1 MSPEGRRV
9 ESDENIGACVRYML
23 TFFFLFL
30 FVAAGPVSGA
40 PHYSRDPLY
49 QLLKV
54 ASAGKSVRNPKSLP
68 HQTAKQKSARK
79 SPITSVKSVKPS
91 DTGKKFRLKAANK
104 PSPILTPLQ
113 LETLIAAV
121 TAEPTGFYGVRLSDL
136 ESGGLDPQGINLLA
150 VPVSAGSEAEDE
162 NGDKIGRAH
171 V

>member
-1 MSPEGRRV
+1 MPPVGRKV

-30 FVAAGPVSGA
+30 FVAAGPVYGA
-40 PHYSRDPLY
+40 SHHSRDPLY

-54 ASAGKSVRNPKSLP
+54 ASAGKSVYKPKSRAR
-68 HQTAKQKSARK
+68 QTARKKTPRK
-79 SPITSVKSVKPS
+79 SPITSVKSGKAS
-91 DTGKKFRLKAANK
+91 DQGKKFRLKTAKK

-136 ESGGLDPQGINLLA
+136 ESGGVDPQGINLLA
-150 VPVSAGSEAEDE
+150 VPVSAGS
-162 NGDKIGRAH
+162 
-171 V
+171 